1 MERNQSVWITGA
13 SAGIGEAL
21 AVKLLREG
29 CRVALTAR
37 REGMLQ
43 EFRRGRSGAEQERT
57 LLLPCDVTK
66 QDDLAAQ
73 YEALKERWGVPD
85 MIVANAGTHIHME
98 AKEIRFERCKKILD
112 LNLYGAIGF
121 IALVL
126 PDFLEKGRGT
136 IVGVASVAGYRGLPT
151 AAAYG
156 ASKAGLINF
165 LESLRLDVEPHGIQ
179 VVIVNPGFVLTPLT
193 DKNTFRMPFLI
204 SAERAANYIYDG
216 LRKGKMEIHFPPA
229 FSWTLKALRILPYP
243 LYHHLIR
250 IRTRRGERVI

>member
-1 MERNQSVWITGA
+1 MERNQIVWITGA

-29 CRVALTAR
+29 FSVALTAR
-37 REGMLQ
+37 REGVLQ
-43 EFRRGRSGAEQERT
+43 EFRRARSGGDQDRI
-57 LLLPCDVTK
+57 LVLPCDVT
-66 QDDLAAQ
+66 DRDSLAAQ
-73 YEALKERWGVPD
+73 YGLLKERWGVPD

-98 AKEIRFERCKKILD
+98 AKAISFELCKQILD

-121 IALVL
+121 ITLVL
-126 PDFLEKGRGT
+126 PDFLERRRGT

-165 LESLRLDVEPHGIQ
+165 LESLRLDVEPQGIR
-179 VVIVNPGFVLTPLT
+179 VVIVNPGFVRTPLT
-193 DKNTFRMPFLI
+193 DKNTFSMPFLI

-216 LRKGKMEIHFPPA
+216 LRKGKMEIHFPPV

-250 IRTRRGERVI
+250 SRTRRGERVI

>member
-29 CRVALTAR
+29 FRVALTAR

-43 EFRRGRSGAEQERT
+43 EFRRTRSGGEEERI
-57 LLLPCDVTK
+57 LVLPCDVTDR
-66 QDDLAAQ
+66 DDLAAQ

-85 MIVANAGTHIHME
+85 VIVANAGTHIHME
-98 AKEIRFERCKKILD
+98 AKEIRFEQCKEILD

-121 IALVL
+121 ITLVL
-126 PDFLEKGRGT
+126 PDFLEKRRGT

-165 LESLRLDVEPHGIQ
+165 LESLRLDVEPQGLQ
-179 VVIVNPGFVLTPLT
+179 VVI
-193 DKNTFRMPFLI
+193 
-204 SAERAANYIYDG
+204 
-216 LRKGKMEIHFPPA
+216 
-229 FSWTLKALRILPYP
+229 
-243 LYHHLIR
+243 
-250 IRTRRGERVI
+250 